1 MRNRLALF
9 AILLAALVFAGFQ
22 LGTLKV
28 TVEANKDG
36 SAHVE
41 EKIHMFIT
49 STDSINLYMG
59 SLTRNDIATWKDR
72 IGLNDI
78 RHHVSSNVVEIRN
91 MRIRPQP
98 VDKCNLGAGTCEANL
113 IFDYDVYPIMH
124 NDTAVNGTGLFI
136 TENFKP
142 RTTRYRLNPG
152 ALSFATTS
160 DGDIMLPKEATL
172 TLIIPK
178 DASNIYVQPLPQ
190 DMVDMRPPLKGVSTF
205 AWGNTV
211 LPKFEF
217 TFEREESLETE
228 ILQFFQSIQDYVS
241 DAISGPQGIAIIL
254 IVLVAAGSFV
264 YLNRMKKKK

>member
-9 AILLAALVFAGFQ
+9 ALLLAAVVFAGFQ

-28 TVEANKDG
+28 TVEVNKDG
-36 SAHVE
+36 TAHIE
-41 EKIHMFIT
+41 EKIHMFIN

-59 SLTRNDIATWKDR
+59 SLTRNDLATWKDR

-78 RHHVSSNVVEIRN
+78 RYHVSSNVVEIRN
-91 MRIRPQP
+91 LRIRPQP
-98 VDKCNLGAGTCEANL
+98 VQRCNLGAGTCEADL

-124 NDTAVNGTGLFI
+124 NASIVNNTGLFI

-142 RTTRYRLNPG
+142 RTTRYDLNTA
-152 ALSFATTS
+152 ALSFGTTS

-172 TLIIPK
+172 TFIIPK
-178 DASNIYVQPLPQ
+178 DSSSIYVQPLPQ
-190 DMVDMRPPLKGVSTF
+190 DLADMRPPLKGVTTF

-228 ILQFFQSIQDYVS
+228 ILQFFQSIQNYIS
-241 DAISGPQGIAIIL
+241 AAIYGPQGLAILLIL
-254 IVLVAAGSFV
+254 LVAAGSLV
-264 YLNRMKKKK
+264 YLNTVKKKK